1 VPILTLVRITRCIRN
16 TYVAVKQCLLTPL
29 KMSTSTSVS
38 VVCQEKEDKSDFF
51 CLLESTTTSVMR
63 NNHSKEMHTVM
74 LSFNVT

>member
-1 VPILTLVRITRCIRN
+1 
-16 TYVAVKQCLLTPL
+16 
-29 KMSTSTSVS
+29 MSTSTSVS
-38 VVCQEKEDKSDFF
+38 VVCQEKEDKSDFV